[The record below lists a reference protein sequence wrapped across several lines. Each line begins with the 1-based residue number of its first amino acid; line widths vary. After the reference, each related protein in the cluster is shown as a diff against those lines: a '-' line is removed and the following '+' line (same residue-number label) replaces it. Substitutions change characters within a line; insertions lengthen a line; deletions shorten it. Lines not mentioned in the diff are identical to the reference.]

1 MPPINPATSL
11 QHPNSPDGGARP
23 KFCSSCFFCLS
34 CNSLAVCALH
44 LRNCLGGHGMPAFV
58 DWNSLLFGSSPEIEP
73 RQQVASEP
81 ELDASLPESQ
91 EPWNALPE
99 SAIPEEPLP
108 ETESIVPRIITPE
121 SVISE
126 SVISGGVVPETVG
139 PPGTL
144 LRPAAH
150 WSAVLES
157 TNDQLTVGAVL
168 LGSVL
173 LWLLVGR
180 RKKGYVA
187 SRRLTDQEETL
198 NAIQKDFA
206 QRTDAL
212 DKQHDQALKRQA
224 ESLEERFQQ
233 VLSERS
239 EVIEEHV
246 RKSFNKRVE
255 TLEVRI
261 KLDQE
266 ALNDVHRALSERME
280 VFESYVRTIDAKHL
294 DEEANSIAQRAL
306 SQRLDT
312 VEESFKHVD
321 SKARA
326 SSQRIEALDD
336 SVRVIDSR
344 AKALSQRLE
353 AAEDNLNTTD
363 GQVTLMSHDVNRGSS
378 VIEKL
383 QRQVKMLPDSEKFKG
398 LSRTWEAKLKKLEAK
413 LDETQKTL
421 EEHLAEPPPSL
432 TWSHIESVEIEP
444 SGPLYTRPHALSF
457 DGSVV
462 SPSSSSVRSHSTTDS
477 HARTYSTVSSSPALA
492 PMTPERRRI
501 DTVGFR
507 DTTFSS
513 RQKLLASR
521 TESWSG

>member
-1 MPPINPATSL
+1 
-11 QHPNSPDGGARP
+11 
-23 KFCSSCFFCLS
+23 
-34 CNSLAVCALH
+34 
-44 LRNCLGGHGMPAFV
+44 MPAFV

-73 RQQVASEP
+73 HRQVASNP
-81 ELDASLPESQ
+81 EVDASLPEIQ
-91 EPWNALPE
+91 ELRDVLAKDIVPEETLPE
-99 SAIPEEPLP
+99 RESVTPQIINPEQ
-108 ETESIVPRIITPE
+108 
-121 SVISE
+121 VISE
-126 SVISGGVVPETVG
+126 SVVPETIV
-139 PPGTL
+139 PQGTT
-144 LRPAAH
+144 LRSIAPL
-150 WSAVLES
+150 SAILES
-157 TNDQLTVGAVL
+157 ADNQFTLGAIL
-168 LGSVL
+168 LGSIL
-173 LWLLVGR
+173 LWLWVRR
-180 RKKGYVA
+180 RKRGHSA
-187 SRRLTDQEETL
+187 SQRLTVHEETL
-198 NAIQKDFA
+198 NAMKKEFA
-206 QRTDAL
+206 QRTEAL
-212 DKQHDQALKRQA
+212 QKHHDQALKHQVEA
-224 ESLEERFQQ
+224 LEERFQG
-233 VLSERS
+233 VLSEQS
-239 EVIEEHV
+239 EMVEEQV

-294 DEEANSIAQRAL
+294 DQEANSIAQRTL

-312 VEESFKHVD
+312 VEEGFKNVD
-321 SKARA
+321 AKARA
-326 SSQRIEALDD
+326 SSQRIEAIDD

-421 EEHLAEPPPSL
+421 DEHLSEPPPGL
-432 TWSHIESVEIEP
+432 TWSHIESIEIEP
-444 SGPLYTRPHALSF
+444 SGPLYTRFHSDSF
-457 DGSVV
+457 DESVI
-462 SPSSSSVRSHSTTDS
+462 SPSSSSVRSQSTSGS
-477 HARTYSTVSSSPALA
+477 HTRTYSTISSSPATPMT

-501 DTVGFR
+501 DSVGFR

-513 RQKLLASR
+513 RQKFLASR